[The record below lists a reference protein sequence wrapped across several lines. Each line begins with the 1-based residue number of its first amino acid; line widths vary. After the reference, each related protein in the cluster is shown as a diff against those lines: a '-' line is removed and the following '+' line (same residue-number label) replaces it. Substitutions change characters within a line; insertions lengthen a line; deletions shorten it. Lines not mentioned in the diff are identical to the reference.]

1 MGGSMYQ
8 LATDNPARDAARKQS
23 ASRAEEFGEFA
34 MCLSLTDPG
43 PPSISGPSKVEAGI
57 RVAANFADANKVAQ
71 CLITLKPAPN
81 RPMRSMDL
89 VELLAKELTSFAY
102 SHIIARSGDV
112 PAALK
117 YASAQPT
124 FIRINGIDT
133 AGWSLQ
139 HHGLHGLVAHTGN
152 RVYMWLTTGAPA
164 ESLAL
169 LTEDF
174 GAHLRA
180 MHSK

>member
-1 MGGSMYQ
+1 MGGSTYR
-8 LATDNPARDAARKQS
+8 LATHNPARDAARKQS
-23 ASRAEEFGEFA
+23 ASRADDFGAFA
-34 MCLSLTDPG
+34 VCPSLTDPG

-81 RPMRSMDL
+81 LPMRSVHL
-89 VELLAKELTSFAY
+89 VDLLAKELTSFAY
-102 SHIIARSGDV
+102 SRMVARGGDV
-112 PAALK
+112 PAALQH
-117 YASAQPT
+117 ASAQPT
-124 FIRINGIDT
+124 SIRINGIDT

-139 HHGLHGLVAHTGN
+139 HNELRGIVARSGN
-152 RVYMWLTTGAPA
+152 RVYMWLTTRAPA
-164 ESLAL
+164 EPLAL

-180 MHSK
+180 MRGK